1 MIRLTRI
8 ELDGVKNI
16 HHGAIDL
23 CRPGRNGDGRADDEV
38 SSVTG
43 IYGQNGSGKTSVI
56 EAIQVLRL
64 LMVGEEL
71 KGERAGIL
79 VNLAG
84 GAGSHATLHAEIQ
97 VDDTLAVYTVVL
109 EACDTGLHVV
119 RETLA
124 VRPDGDRRRI
134 LVDYRMARDGE
145 TGLLTPTVSPT
156 GAWNSLTALQHADDL
171 LRQEAALAYSQ
182 NRSLLFSKE
191 FSTQFQRISFL
202 LHVQEST
209 LPAARRTALDRTL
222 DPLLHVIERLARFA
236 DNGIRVV
243 TTRQGASVCFG
254 YTPFM
259 HGGRFDIL
267 DIGRPCFVPAAIRRE
282 IEQMVEQA
290 NLVLPVVIP
299 GLKLECEMKEDVD
312 EAGEAGARVFLYSSR
327 DDDGVRIRIP
337 FWAESEG
344 IRRIVGILSL
354 LVRMFNETDTCIAI
368 DEIDSGIFEVL
379 LGDILR
385 VLAQQGRGQL
395 VFTAHNLRVLEVLD
409 HKSIVFSTADPDN
422 RFVQFANVRAGN
434 NLRDMYIRSV
444 SLDAEN
450 TRLAQKVKTAH
461 VAVALSRAGRVTGG
475 RDE

>member
-16 HHGAIDL
+16 RHGAIDL
-23 CRPGRNGDGRADDEV
+23 YRPGRNDDGRADDEV

-56 EAIQVLRL
+56 EAIQMLRL

-79 VNLAG
+79 VNRAG
-84 GAGSHATLHAEIQ
+84 GAGSHASLHAEIQ

-145 TGLLTPTVSPT
+145 TGLLTPTVSPM

-191 FSTQFQRISFL
+191 FSTQFTRISGL
-202 LHVQEST
+202 LHAQDT

-222 DPLLHVIERLARFA
+222 DPLLDVIGRLARFA

-254 YTPFM
+254 YTPFI

-282 IEQMVEQA
+282 IERMVEQA

-327 DDDGVRIRIP
+327 DGVRIP

-385 VLAQQGRGQL
+385 VLAQRGRGQL

-422 RFVQFANVRAGN
+422 RFVQVANVRAGN

-461 VAVALSRAGRVTGG
+461 VAVALSRAGRVAGG

>member
-1 MIRLTRI
+1 MLRLTRI

-16 HHGAIDL
+16 RHGAIDL
-23 CRPGRNGDGRADDEV
+23 YRPGRNDDRHADDEV

-56 EAIQVLRL
+56 EAIQMLRL

-79 VNLAG
+79 VNRAG
-84 GAGSHATLHAEIQ
+84 GAGSHASLHAEIQ

-124 VRPDGDRRRI
+124 VRPRGDRRRI

-191 FSTQFQRISFL
+191 FSTQFTRISGL
-202 LHVQEST
+202 LHAQDT

-222 DPLLHVIERLARFA
+222 DPLLDVIGRLARFA

-282 IEQMVEQA
+282 IERMVEQA

-327 DDDGVRIRIP
+327 DGVRIP

-368 DEIDSGIFEVL
+368 DRIDSGIFEVL

-385 VLAQQGRGQL
+385 VLAQRGRGQL

-422 RFVQFANVRAGN
+422 RFVQLANVRAGN

-450 TRLAQKVKTAH
+450 TRLAQKIKTAH
-461 VAVALSRAGRVTGG
+461 VAVALSRAGRVTGD

>member
-64 LMVGEEL
+64 LMVGEGL

-79 VNLAG
+79 VNRAS

-97 VDDTLAVYTVVL
+97 VDDTPVVYTVVL

-124 VRPDGDRRRI
+124 VRPRRDRRRI

-145 TGLLTPTVSPT
+145 TGLLTPTVSPA
-156 GAWNSLTALQHADDL
+156 GAWNSLTALQHADAL

-191 FSTQFQRISFL
+191 FFTQFQRISFL
-202 LHVQEST
+202 LRVHEST

-222 DPLLHVIERLARFA
+222 NPLLYVIERLARFA

-299 GLKLECEMKEDVD
+299 GLRMECEMKEDVD

-327 DDDGVRIRIP
+327 DGVRIP

-409 HKSIVFSTADPDN
+409 HKSIVFSTANPDN
-422 RFVQFANVRAGN
+422 RFVQFPKVRAGN
-434 NLRDMYIRSV
+434 NLRDRYIRSV
-444 SLDAEN
+444 SLDAEKPK
-450 TRLAQKVKTAH
+450 LAQKVKTAH

>member
-16 HHGAIDL
+16 RHGAIDL
-23 CRPGRNGDGRADDEV
+23 YRPGRNTDARADNEV

-64 LMVGEEL
+64 LMVGEGL

-79 VNLAG
+79 VNRAG
-84 GAGSHATLHAEIQ
+84 GANPHASLYAEIQ
-97 VDDTLAVYTVVL
+97 VDDTLVAYTVVL

-124 VRPDGDRRRI
+124 TRPRGNRRRI
-134 LVDYRMARDGE
+134 LMDYRMARDGE

-182 NRSLLFSKE
+182 NRSFLFSRE
-191 FSTQFQRISFL
+191 FSTQFARISGL
-202 LHVQEST
+202 LHAQDM
-209 LPAARRTALDRTL
+209 LPAARRAALDRTL
-222 DPLLHVIERLARFA
+222 DPLLDVIGRLARFA

-267 DIGRPCFVPAAIRRE
+267 DIGRPCFVPATIRRE
-282 IEQMVEQA
+282 IERMVEQA

-299 GLKLECEMKEDVD
+299 GLKLECEMKEDVG

-327 DDDGVRIRIP
+327 GGVRIP

-379 LGDILR
+379 LGDILK
-385 VLAQQGRGQL
+385 VLARRGRGQL

-409 HKSIVFSTADPDN
+409 HKSIVFSTADPDK
-422 RFVQFANVRAGN
+422 RFVQFPNVRVGN

-444 SLDAEN
+444 SLDAES

-461 VAVALSRAGRVTGG
+461 VAVALSRAGRVMGG